1 MAAVA
6 GRYARAY
13 AEVISARSFDPDQA
27 IQELNEMAAIVHDN
41 SELRHIFLNPSVDHQ
56 QKLGLL
62 DAIIERTGSL
72 KPERRVLLRNFIA
85 VLIDQKR
92 IGQIEDIAAQFKE
105 ELERRMGIAQ
115 AQVSSAREL
124 SPQERKSLEQRLADV
139 TGKQVRAT
147 YAHDSTLLGGAV
159 VRLGS
164 TIYDGSVKG
173 QLQRIKEQIAGSQ

>member
-1 MAAVA
+1 MAALA

-13 AEVISARSFDPDQA
+13 AEVVAAHGTDPEQA
-27 IQELNEMAAIVHDN
+27 IEELNEIARIVHDS
-41 SELRHIFLNPSVDHQ
+41 SELRHIFLNPSVEHR
-56 QKLGLL
+56 QKLALL
-62 DAIIERTGSL
+62 DAIFGRAGGL

-92 IGQIEDIAAQFKE
+92 IGQIEDVAAQFKQ
-105 ELERRMGIAQ
+105 ELEKRMGIAD

-124 SPQERKSLEQRLADV
+124 TPAEKKSLEQRLAVV

-147 YAHDSTLLGGAV
+147 YARDSTLLGGAV
-159 VRLGS
+159 VRVGS

-173 QLQRIKEQIAGSQ
+173 QLLRIKQEIAGT